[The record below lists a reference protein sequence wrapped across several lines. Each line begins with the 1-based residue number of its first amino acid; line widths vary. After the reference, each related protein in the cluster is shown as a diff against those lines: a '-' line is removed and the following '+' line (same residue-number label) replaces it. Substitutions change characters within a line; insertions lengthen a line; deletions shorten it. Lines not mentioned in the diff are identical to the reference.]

1 MMYVS
6 QPYENTPGVF
16 NIKLSLPVTTPEWA
30 VEGAV
35 SAILNP
41 EYFDAVMRSAL
52 YAEDMNIAI
61 TGEDGRRL
69 LFVPANAAQMRMGSS
84 PAAGRRISCEAPAWW
99 RRHQRACA
107 APTRRDNP
115 G

>member
-1 MMYVS
+1 
-6 QPYENTPGVF
+6 VF

-52 YAEDMNIAI
+52 YADDMSIAI
-61 TGEDGRRL
+61 TGEDRRRL
-69 LFVPANAAQMRMGSS
+69 LFVPANAAQMRHGRAARRGPEDFLRSICVVARS
-84 PAAGRRISCEAPAWW
+84 PACS
-99 RRHQRACA
+99 A
-107 APTRRDNP
+107 APTRRANP